1 MSVRLLLQQCKSATL
16 KLPTDDVLEIGQGV
30 VVFVC
35 FNKTAVEENAL
46 KAAQL
51 VFKVKL
57 SEEEGEAKRKTT
69 VDTGGDI
76 LVIPQATLGGKLKGN
91 SVQYHNNIHP
101 EQGKVLYDIFC
112 DELEKK
118 SELTIRRGEFGARQV
133 VSMETNGPYSHCFDV

>member
-1 MSVRLLLQQCKSATL
+1 M
-16 KLPTDDVLEIGQGV
+16 
-30 VVFVC
+30 
-35 FNKTAVEENAL
+35 EENAL

-76 LVIPQATLGGKLKGN
+76 LVIPQVCKELLSRISLPKSKIIPPWVIPNLPVVIDFFIGRLAAGSYNPRLSPHVCCCSVMFFCFQATLGGKLKGN

-101 EQGKVLYDIFC
+101 EQVII
-112 DELEKK
+112 
-118 SELTIRRGEFGARQV
+118 IRRKK
-133 VSMETNGPYSHCFDV
+133 T